1 MRSFFVDRVKIG
13 QHGWVTFVAML
24 INAWKWEGTGN
35 AFILL
40 DRRDCAVLPD
50 AATIAA
56 MCDAANGVG
65 ADGLIF
71 FQPLNNA
78 TDAMPCSEWGMDYVN
93 ADGSRS
99 FCGNGSRALF
109 AFLRGEGWMPQ
120 SGGSLHA
127 CDGCHAV
134 AWDEVHAEPGVE
146 LRSIAPPKAAAEG
159 ATFVDTGS
167 PHHLIWVENTAAR
180 DVVGEGRA
188 IRYGVEYAPDG
199 TNVDFVQRID
209 ADALAMRTYERGV
222 EAETRACGTGAVAA
236 AVADHAERGGSLR
249 REVRM
254 PGGTLRVQLHEPE
267 KTTGAYSNVW
277 LYGAANEV
285 LRAAWNGLKW
295 TVLVVALGM
304 GWMPAA
310 AAQGNWTDEVEVSVL
325 TGSPGPDLYSAW
337 GHTAIRVF
345 DPGQTPPVDWT
356 YNYGTFEFGEGFYLR
371 FMRGELNYRL
381 AKSPFSSLQR
391 EYMHF
396 ERAILEQPLA
406 LSPDDARALVA
417 YLEWNYLPENRVYA
431 YKFFEDNCSSRVLTV
446 LHAVFG
452 DRWDSGCAV
461 DAALGVTY
469 REALRPYM
477 HGDAWIETG
486 IDFIL
491 GPRADRLMPPCGS
504 SFLPD
509 GLMQQLQNATLDGRS
524 VAGPA
529 EELLPPQRSWFR
541 SVVYT
546 PALAHPVMWCALV
559 LIWTLVWSVRRLLSH
574 RAGRVT
580 SSRERRAGKAVQVLA
595 GVLGL
600 LLLAMWTL
608 TDHRDT
614 WSNWNMLWASP
625 FLPLLWFL
633 PKGRWHRWSRW
644 ILSVGVVGFLLLFI
658 FVPQFVPLSML
669 LLGWA
674 VWLSLDPWKVPWSLS
689 DAAKQEP

>member
-1 MRSFFVDRVKIG
+1 
-13 QHGWVTFVAML
+13 ML
-24 INAWKWEGTGN
+24 IDAWKWEGTGN
-35 AFILL
+35 AFILM
-40 DRRDCAVLPD
+40 DRGDWAALPD
-50 AATIAA
+50 DTAIEA
-56 MCDAANGVG
+56 MCNPENGLG

-71 FQPLNNA
+71 FQSLNNA
-78 TDAMPCSEWGMDYVN
+78 ADATPFPEWEMDYVN

-109 AFLRGEGWMPQ
+109 SFLRRQGWMPGT
-120 SGGSLHA
+120 GGTLHA
-127 CDGCHAV
+127 CDGRHAV
-134 AWDEVHAEPGVE
+134 AWDEVHAESGVE
-146 LRSIAPPKAAAEG
+146 LRPIAPPEAAYEG

-167 PHHLIWVENTAAR
+167 PHHLIWVEDTALQ
-180 DVVGEGRA
+180 DVEGVGRA
-188 IRYGVEYAPDG
+188 IRYGVEYAPEG
-199 TNVDFVQRID
+199 TNVDFVQRLD
-209 ADALAMRTYERGV
+209 ATSLSMRTYERGV

-236 AVADHAERGGSLR
+236 AVADHAERGGSFQ
-249 REVRM
+249 REVQM
-254 PGGTLRVQLHEPE
+254 PGGTLRVQLSEPE
-267 KTTGAYSNVW
+267 EATGTYSNVW

-285 LRAAWNGLKW
+285 MRAAWNGLKW
-295 TVLVVALGM
+295 TALALAFWM
-304 GWMPAA
+304 GWMPEV
-310 AAQGNWTDEVEVSVL
+310 AAQGSWTDEVEVSIL
-325 TGSPGPDLYSAW
+325 TGSPGADLYSAW

-396 ERAILEQPLA
+396 ERALLEQPLDLTAEDA
-406 LSPDDARALVA
+406 LALVA

-446 LHAVFG
+446 MQAVFG
-452 DRWDSGCAV
+452 DRWDSGCTD

-477 HGDAWIETG
+477 HGDAWIDLG

-509 GLMQQLQNATLDGRS
+509 GLMQQLQSATLDGRA
-524 VAGPA
+524 VAGRP

-541 SVVYT
+541 SIVYT
-546 PALAHPVMWCALV
+546 PVLAYPAMWCALV
-559 LIWTLVWSVRRLLSH
+559 LVWSLVASVRRLMSH
-574 RAGRVT
+574 RACRVLPA
-580 SSRERRAGKAVQVLA
+580 RRRRSGKAVQVLA
-595 GVLGL
+595 GVLGV

-614 WSNWNMLWASP
+614 WGNWNMLWASP
-625 FLPLLWFL
+625 FLSLLWAL
-633 PKGRWHRWSRW
+633 PKGQLYHWFRW
-644 ILSVGVVGFLLLFI
+644 ILSVGVVGFLLLFN
-658 FVPQFVPLSML
+658 FVPQFVPLSLL

-674 VWLSLDPWKVPWSLS
+674 VWLSLDPWKVPWALS

>member
-1 MRSFFVDRVKIG
+1 M
-13 QHGWVTFVAML
+13 
-24 INAWKWEGTGN
+24 
-35 AFILL
+35 
-40 DRRDCAVLPD
+40 
-50 AATIAA
+50 
-56 MCDAANGVG
+56 
-65 ADGLIF
+65 
-71 FQPLNNA
+71 
-78 TDAMPCSEWGMDYVN
+78 
-93 ADGSRS
+93 
-99 FCGNGSRALF
+99 
-109 AFLRGEGWMPQ
+109 
-120 SGGSLHA
+120 
-127 CDGCHAV
+127 
-134 AWDEVHAEPGVE
+134 
-146 LRSIAPPKAAAEG
+146 
-159 ATFVDTGS
+159 
-167 PHHLIWVENTAAR
+167 
-180 DVVGEGRA
+180 
-188 IRYGVEYAPDG
+188 
-199 TNVDFVQRID
+199 
-209 ADALAMRTYERGV
+209 
-222 EAETRACGTGAVAA
+222 
-236 AVADHAERGGSLR
+236 
-249 REVRM
+249 
-254 PGGTLRVQLHEPE
+254 
-267 KTTGAYSNVW
+267 
-277 LYGAANEV
+277 
-285 LRAAWNGLKW
+285 
-295 TVLVVALGM
+295 VALGM

-310 AAQGNWTDEVEVSVL
+310 AAEGNWTDEVEVSVL

-406 LSPDDARALVA
+406 LVPDDARALVA

-452 DRWDSGCAV
+452 DRWDSGCAA

-509 GLMQQLQNATLDGRS
+509 GLMQQLQYATLDGRP

-546 PALAHPVMWCALV
+546 PALAHPVIWCALV
-559 LIWTLVWSVRRLLSH
+559 LMWTLVWSVRRLLSH
-574 RAGRVT
+574 RAGCAT
-580 SSRERRAGKAVQVLA
+580 SLRELCAGKAIQVLA

-600 LLLAMWTL
+600 LLLAMWAL

-614 WSNWNMLWASP
+614 WGNWNMLWASP
-625 FLPLLWFL
+625 LLPLLWFL
-633 PKGRWHRWSRW
+633 PKGRWRHWFRW

-658 FVPQFVPLSML
+658 FVPQFVPQFVPLSLL

-689 DAAKQEP
+689 DIAKQEP

>member
-1 MRSFFVDRVKIG
+1 
-13 QHGWVTFVAML
+13 ML

-40 DRRDCAVLPD
+40 DRSDWVVLPD

-71 FQPLNNA
+71 FQPLNNEA
-78 TDAMPCSEWGMDYVN
+78 DAMPCPEWEMDYVN

-109 AFLRGEGWMPQ
+109 AFLRGKGWMPQ

-134 AWDEVHAEPGVE
+134 TWDEVHAEPGVE
-146 LRSIAPPKAAAEG
+146 LRPIAPPKAASEG
-159 ATFVDTGS
+159 ATFIDTGS
-167 PHHLIWVENTAAR
+167 PHHLIWVENAAAR
-180 DVVGEGRA
+180 DVVGEGSA
-188 IRYGVEYAPDG
+188 IRYGLEYAPDG

-209 ADALAMRTYERGV
+209 ADALEMRTYERGV

-236 AVADHAERGGSLR
+236 AVADYAERGGSLQ

-267 KTTGAYSNVW
+267 KATGAYSNVW

-304 GWMPAA
+304 GWIPAA

-391 EYMHF
+391 EYMYF
-396 ERAILEQPLA
+396 ERAILQQPLA

-417 YLEWNYLPENRVYA
+417 FLEWNYLPENRVYA
-431 YKFFEDNCSSRVLTV
+431 YKFFEDNCSWRVLTV

-452 DRWDSGCAV
+452 DRWDSGCAA
-461 DAALGVTY
+461 DAAVGITF

-491 GPRADRLMPPCGS
+491 GPHADRLMPPCGS

-509 GLMQQLQNATLDGRS
+509 GLMQQLQYATLDGRP

-546 PALAHPVMWCALV
+546 PALAHPVIWCALV
-559 LIWTLVWSVRRLLSH
+559 LMWTLVWSVRRLLSH
-574 RAGRVT
+574 RAGCAT
-580 SSRERRAGKAVQVLA
+580 SLRELCAGKAIQVLA

-600 LLLAMWTL
+600 LLLAMWAL

-614 WSNWNMLWASP
+614 WGNWNMLWASP
-625 FLPLLWFL
+625 LLPLLWFL
-633 PKGRWHRWSRW
+633 PKGRWRHWFRW

-658 FVPQFVPLSML
+658 FVPQFVPQFVPLSLL

-689 DAAKQEP
+689 DIAKQEP

>member
-1 MRSFFVDRVKIG
+1 
-13 QHGWVTFVAML
+13 ML

-40 DRRDCAVLPD
+40 DRSDWVVLPD

-71 FQPLNNA
+71 FQPLNNEA
-78 TDAMPCSEWGMDYVN
+78 DAMPCPEWEMDYVN

-109 AFLRGEGWMPQ
+109 AFLRGKGWMPQ

-134 AWDEVHAEPGVE
+134 TWDEVHAEPGVE
-146 LRSIAPPKAAAEG
+146 LRPIAPPKAASEG
-159 ATFVDTGS
+159 ATFIDTGS
-167 PHHLIWVENTAAR
+167 PHHLIWVENAAAR
-180 DVVGEGRA
+180 DVVGEGSA
-188 IRYGVEYAPDG
+188 IRYGLEYAPDG

-209 ADALAMRTYERGV
+209 ADALEMRTYERGV

-236 AVADHAERGGSLR
+236 AVADYAERGGSLQ

-267 KTTGAYSNVW
+267 KATGAYSNVW

-304 GWMPAA
+304 GWIPAA

-371 FMRGELNYRL
+371 FLRGELNYRL

-391 EYMHF
+391 EYMYF
-396 ERAILEQPLA
+396 ERAILQQPLA

-417 YLEWNYLPENRVYA
+417 FLEWNYLPENRVYA
-431 YKFFEDNCSSRVLTV
+431 YKFFEDNCSWRVLTV

-452 DRWDSGCAV
+452 DRWDSGCAA
-461 DAALGVTY
+461 DAAVGITF

-509 GLMQQLQNATLDGRS
+509 GLMQQLQYATLDGRP

-546 PALAHPVMWCALV
+546 PALAHPVIWCALV
-559 LIWTLVWSVRRLLSH
+559 LMWTLVWSVRRLLSH
-574 RAGRVT
+574 RAGCAT
-580 SSRERRAGKAVQVLA
+580 SLRELCAGKAIQVLA

-600 LLLAMWTL
+600 MLLAMWAL

-614 WSNWNMLWASP
+614 WGNWNMLWASP
-625 FLPLLWFL
+625 LLPLLWFL
-633 PKGRWHRWSRW
+633 PKGRWRHWFRW

-658 FVPQFVPLSML
+658 FVPQFVPQFVPLSLL

-674 VWLSLDPWKVPWSLS
+674 VWFSLDPWKVPWSLS
-689 DAAKQEP
+689 DIAKQEP

>member
-13 QHGWVTFVAML
+13 QRGWVTFVAML
-24 INAWKWEGTGN
+24 IDAWKWEGTGN
-35 AFILL
+35 AFILM
-40 DRRDCAVLPD
+40 DRRDWAILPD
-50 AATIAA
+50 DATIAA
-56 MCDAANGVG
+56 MCDASNGVG

-71 FQPLNNA
+71 FQPVNNA
-78 TDAMPCSEWGMDYVN
+78 AEATPCTEWEMDYVN

-109 AFLRGEGWMPQ
+109 AFLRQKGWMPET
-120 SGGSLHA
+120 GGTLHA
-127 CDGCHAV
+127 CDGRHAV
-134 AWDEVHAEPGVE
+134 AWDENQMEPGVE
-146 LRSIAPPKAAAEG
+146 LRPIAPPKAASKG

-167 PHHLIWVENTAAR
+167 PHHLIWVEDTASQ
-180 DVVGEGRA
+180 DVEGVGRA
-188 IRYGVEYAPDG
+188 IRYGGEYAPEG
-199 TNVDFVQRID
+199 TNVDFVQRLD
-209 ADALAMRTYERGV
+209 GTALSMRTYERGV

-236 AVADHAERGGSLR
+236 AVADHAERGGLLQ
-249 REVRM
+249 REVQM
-254 PGGTLRVQLHEPE
+254 PGGTLRVQLSEPVE
-267 KTTGAYSNVW
+267 ATGAYSNVW

-285 LRAAWNGLKW
+285 MRAAWNGLKW
-295 TVLVVALGM
+295 TALALAFWM
-304 GWMPAA
+304 GWMPEA
-310 AAQGNWTDEVEVSVL
+310 AAQGGWTDEVEVSIL
-325 TGSPGPDLYSAW
+325 TGSPGADLYSAW

-406 LSPDDARALVA
+406 LSPDDARELVA

-446 LHAVFG
+446 MQAVFG
-452 DRWDSGCAV
+452 DRWDSGCAD

-509 GLMQQLQNATLDGRS
+509 GLMQQLQSATLDDRH

-541 SVVYT
+541 SIVYT
-546 PALAHPVMWCALV
+546 PVLAHPLMWCSLV
-559 LIWTLVWSVRRLLSH
+559 LIWTLVWSVRRLISYRMDRL
-574 RAGRVT
+574 T
-580 SSRERRAGKAVQVLA
+580 PMWERRAGKAVQVLA

-608 TDHRDT
+608 TDHRDS
-614 WSNWNMLWASP
+614 WGNWNMLWASP
-625 FLPLLWFL
+625 SCPCSGCFRR
-633 PKGRWHRWSRW
+633 GTCTTGS
-644 ILSVGVVGFLLLFI
+644 GGFCLRASLAFCCCLFS
-658 FVPQFVPLSML
+658 FPNS
-669 LLGWA
+669 
-674 VWLSLDPWKVPWSLS
+674 SLCPCC
-689 DAAKQEP
+689 